1 MDINNFPNI
10 KKHIYSYKK
19 IIDTRSTNR
28 GEIQAALKLGKW
40 WVVYSAKSPKTFE
53 GEKIVCP
60 QRSKVNKF
68 AYQNGNFYA
77 NRDVYYIR
85 NKISISLNLRFLT
98 TILNS
103 KLFYFWLKKKGK
115 VKGESLELY
124 HTPLS
129 EIPIKLFEEKDI
141 IYLANCLKNI
151 EEKKNIRNINFN
163 DMQINNKIYEL
174 YKLTSEEIKYL
185 ENFYP
190 K

>member
-1 MDINNFPNI
+1 M
-10 KKHIYSYKK
+10 
-19 IIDTRSTNR
+19 
-28 GEIQAALKLGKW
+28 
-40 WVVYSAKSPKTFE
+40 
-53 GEKIVCP
+53 
-60 QRSKVNKF
+60 
-68 AYQNGNFYA
+68 
-77 NRDVYYIR
+77 
-85 NKISISLNLRFLT
+85 
-98 TILNS
+98 
-103 KLFYFWLKKKGK
+103 FYFWLKKKGK

>member
-1 MDINNFPNI
+1 M
-10 KKHIYSYKK
+10 
-19 IIDTRSTNR
+19 
-28 GEIQAALKLGKW
+28 
-40 WVVYSAKSPKTFE
+40 
-53 GEKIVCP
+53 
-60 QRSKVNKF
+60 
-68 AYQNGNFYA
+68 
-77 NRDVYYIR
+77 
-85 NKISISLNLRFLT
+85 
-98 TILNS
+98 
-103 KLFYFWLKKKGK
+103 FYFWLKKKGK

-151 EEKKNIRNINFN
+151 EEKKNISNINFN